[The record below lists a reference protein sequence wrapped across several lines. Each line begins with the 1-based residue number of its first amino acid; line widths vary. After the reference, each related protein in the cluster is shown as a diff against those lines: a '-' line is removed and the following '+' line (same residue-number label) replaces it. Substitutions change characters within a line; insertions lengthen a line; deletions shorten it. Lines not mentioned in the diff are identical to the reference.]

1 MNIKIAHESPI
12 SVFDIVRA
20 QTDYDYAL
28 VHLLEENEAYRQ
40 KFLESKHAGREIYL
54 DTSIFE
60 LGEAFDEAKFAE
72 WVNAVKPNYY
82 FVPDA
87 LEDMEKTISNME
99 SWNSKYSFLQ
109 GGKIGVVQGKNFEEI
124 VQCYDYMNEQ
134 ADVDMIAISFDYS
147 FFEKEVPHPN
157 KYVSWAL
164 GRVKLLGD
172 LYSQGII
179 NENKKHHLLGCALP
193 IEFRFYREA
202 GYRWIYSLDTS
213 NPVVHAIKGVKYE
226 ENLGLMNKESQKLFE
241 MINTPAEAINKDLLF
256 ENLYTF
262 RRIVNGKGMD
272 SLF

>member
-12 SVFDIVRA
+12 EIFNIVREY
-20 QTDYDYAL
+20 TDYDYAL
-28 VHLLEENEAYRQ
+28 VHLLEESKEYRA
-40 KFLESKHAGREIYL
+40 KFMESKLLKRDIYL

-60 LGEAFDEAKFAE
+60 LGEAFDEDKFAE
-72 WVNAVKPNYY
+72 WVKVLEPTYY

-87 LEDMEKTISNME
+87 LEDKEKTIRNME
-99 SWNSKYSFLQ
+99 SWNKKYSELP
-109 GGKIGVVQGKNFEEI
+109 GGKIGVVQGKDFEEI
-124 VQCYDYMNEQ
+124 VECYDYMNEQ

-147 FFEKEVPHPN
+147 FFEEDIPHPN
-157 KYVSWAL
+157 KYISWAL

-172 LYSQGII
+172 LHSQGII

-202 GYRWIYSLDTS
+202 GYKWIYSLDTS
-213 NPVVHAIKGVKYE
+213 NPVVHAIKRVKYE

-241 MINTPAEAINKDLLF
+241 MINTPSSQISKDILF

-262 RRIVNGKGMD
+262 RRIVNGKGLAD
-272 SLF
+272 LF